1 MKRTFVITLAV
12 VFIAI
17 TGLVVFIRLTSAKMN
32 EEEFAEVRQGLFEIT
47 VNATGELVAENSI
60 DIKGP
65 NIVQNRNFRAAT
77 LKITDL
83 VPEGTEVRQGDFI
96 AELDRSGFTNT
107 FRDEQEVL
115 KTKETEFQ
123 MKLLDTAMTLSAL
136 RDEIKNDQFTA
147 EEAAITVNQSKYEPP
162 ATQRQA
168 EISLEKA
175 RRNVE
180 QKKKFYKLKTS
191 QSRAEIRNL
200 KIVVDN
206 QQRKV
211 DDLKKILDA
220 FTIKAPAAGMVIYKK
235 DRMGNKITSGT
246 NLNPFDPVV
255 ATLPDLSSMLSKIYV
270 SEIEIN
276 KVKTGQPV
284 EVSIDAFQGKIFRGR
299 VAAIAN
305 IGEQLPNS
313 DTKVFEVMVRLD
325 DFDPTLRPSMTTGNR
340 ILINSYDNVIYVP
353 TESVHAGMDSLPF
366 VYTRKETRNFVIL
379 GESNDKNVIIEKG
392 LKPGTSVWLTTP
404 PESKKFRI
412 EGTELIPEIRKSV
425 KLKVHKVESP

>member
-1 MKRTFVITLAV
+1 MKRTFVITLGV
-12 VFIAI
+12 IFIAI
-17 TGLVVFIRLTSAKMN
+17 TGLVVFIRLTSAKTN
-32 EEEFAEVRQGLFEIT
+32 EEEFADVRQGLFEIT

-65 NIVQNRNFRAAT
+65 NIVQNRNFRAAA

-83 VPEGTEVRQGDFI
+83 VPEGTEVQQGDFI

-107 FRDEQEVL
+107 FRDEKEVL
-115 KTKETEFQ
+115 KTKETEYQ

-147 EEAAITVNQSKYEPP
+147 EEAAITVDQSKYEPP

-175 RRNVE
+175 NRNVE

-220 FTIKAPAAGMVIYKK
+220 FTIKAPSAGMVIYKK
-235 DRMGNKITSGT
+235 DRMGNKIISGT

-284 EVSIDAFQGKIFRGR
+284 EVSIDAFQGKIFQGT

-353 TESVHAGMDSLPF
+353 IESVHAGMDSLPF
-366 VYTRKETRNFVIL
+366 VYTKKETKNFVIL

-392 LKPGTSVWLTTP
+392 LKPGTSVWLTIP
-404 PESKKFRI
+404 PEPKKFRT

-425 KLKVHKVESP
+425 KSKVNKVKSS